1 MKSICKN
8 CELEFEYSPSNASGV
23 YCTNKCQGEFQTKQR
38 FTLNKK
44 WKHTMGIFLKKTR
57 GDKCELCGISDYNGK
72 PLIKH
77 VDHINGNRT
86 DNRLENLQILCPNCH
101 SQTETFAWKNV
112 STEGKEKQK
121 QSGVET
127 QKKKSLNLSV

>member
-1 MKSICKN
+1 MIGSFLFIHLIFFFYPNYSSLQKS
-8 CELEFEYSPSNASGV
+8 
-23 YCTNKCQGEFQTKQR
+23 
-38 FTLNKK
+38 
-44 WKHTMGIFLKKTR
+44 
-57 GDKCELCGISDYNGK
+57 K